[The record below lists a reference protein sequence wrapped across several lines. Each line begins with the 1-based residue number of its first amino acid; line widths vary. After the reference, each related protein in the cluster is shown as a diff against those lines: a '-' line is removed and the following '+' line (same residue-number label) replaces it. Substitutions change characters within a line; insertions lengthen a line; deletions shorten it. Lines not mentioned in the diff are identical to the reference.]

1 MKAEAEEEVMLN
13 QQSGGDMNA
22 RIIVLTLG
30 LCFIGVAV
38 CSAQNPFMGT
48 WKLNESKS
56 KLAPGAPKNNTVVY
70 ETEGI
75 NFKVTTDGTDGT
87 GKSTHSEWKGQ
98 FDGKDY
104 PVTDDPNSDSRS
116 YKRKGIH
123 ELDFTVKKGTR
134 VTTTGRIVV
143 SDDGKGRTVTT
154 RGTDAQGRAF
164 KSTAVYDQQ

>member
-13 QQSGGDMNA
+13 QQSGGNMKA
-22 RIIVLTLG
+22 RIIVLTLS

-75 NFKVTTDGTDGT
+75 NFKITTDGTDGT
-87 GKSTHSEWKGQ
+87 GNSTHSEWKGQ

-116 YKRKGIH
+116 YTRKGIH

-134 VTTTGRIVV
+134 VTITGRIVV
-143 SDDGKGRTVTT
+143 SDDGKGRSVTT
-154 RGTDAQGRAF
+154 RGTDAQGRTF